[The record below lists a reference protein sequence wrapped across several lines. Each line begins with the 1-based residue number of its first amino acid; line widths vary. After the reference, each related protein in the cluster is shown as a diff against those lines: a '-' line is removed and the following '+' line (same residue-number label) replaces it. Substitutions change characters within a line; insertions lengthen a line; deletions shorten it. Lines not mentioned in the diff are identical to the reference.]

1 MEPMTLREAAVRS
14 SRSVTTLRRYIR
26 SGRLHAEKRSGRF
39 GPEYFVT
46 VRDLTD
52 AGLDPENGSRSS
64 ALAVPRSGSDE
75 RPVSLS
81 VQDRYRSIPE
91 GVPLSL
97 YQDLQMK
104 HEQLLVQYGMVRAG
118 GLRVMELQTELES
131 RQRKLED
138 AELELKRL
146 RERSGRE
153 SAELLK
159 RLRAARHELEGRG
172 LEIAALQEKVKA
184 LEMMTRNAV
193 TNETIEKQFR
203 QIRDQTRRVEEM
215 NSRRKWTSDERRAPR
230 RLPRTS
236 QPDH

>member
-26 SGRLHAEKRSGRF
+26 SGRLRAEKRCGRF

-52 AGLDPENGSRSS
+52 AGLDPENGNRSS
-64 ALAVPRSGSDE
+64 ALAAS
-75 RPVSLS
+75 RPGP
-81 VQDRYRSIPE
+81 DRTTDAVAVRDRDRSIGE

-97 YQDLQMK
+97 YQELQMK

-131 RQRKLED
+131 RQRKLDD

-146 RERSGRE
+146 RERLGHE
-153 SAELLK
+153 GAELKK
-159 RLRAARHELEGRG
+159 RLKAARHELEGRS
-172 LEIAALQEKVKA
+172 LEIAALREKVKA

-203 QIRDQTRRVEEM
+203 QILDQTRRVEEM
-215 NSRRKWTSDERRAPR
+215 KSRRKWTSDERRATRRPPR
-230 RLPRTS
+230 DR
-236 QPDH
+236 QPEH